1 MTLSGSTSSSAY
13 LAQIGNQTAAPA
25 SGSYGSLTITDG
37 VETWV
42 SIVTIGNSTV
52 NNFTSSTIYAGT
64 FYVPQVAVTSYTL
77 SADPATF
84 NDYILGSV
92 FTNYVGTLNLATS
105 PYIVPVINATS
116 IGTLNISIYTPINVP
131 TFMYIASC
139 TVGNMTGGG
148 TNGSN
153 QIYLYG
159 GGGGAGTLTKSGGGF
174 VQLNY
179 VRPFNLSAAP
189 ANTFYATNSSLAPS
203 GTATGWTFTAAPTAT
218 AGGNFFLEF

>member
-1 MTLSGSTSSSAY
+1 M
-13 LAQIGNQTAAPA
+13 NVVVA
-25 SGSYGSLTITDG
+25 S
-37 VETWV
+37 
-42 SIVTIGNSTV
+42 
-52 NNFTSSTIYAGT
+52 
-64 FYVPQVAVTSYTL
+64 
-77 SADPATF
+77 
-84 NDYILGSV
+84 
-92 FTNYVGTLNLATS
+92 YVGTLNLAAQPFTTVNVL
-105 PYIVPVINATS
+105 VPS
-116 IGTLNISIYTPINVP
+116 IGNLNISIRSPANVP
-131 TFMYIASC
+131 TYMFIASC

-189 ANTFYATNSSLAPS
+189 ANTFFATNSSLAPS
-203 GTATGWTFTAAPTAT
+203 GTATGWTFSAAPGGA